1 MTRSTN
7 NVATKARRKKILEL
21 AKGFSGRAKNCFRI
35 AKERVE
41 KALAYAFRDR
51 KAKKRDFR
59 ALWIQRINAGVRKY
73 GLTYSQFI
81 NGLKKLNIAI
91 DRKML
96 SDMAV
101 REEKSFEELVD
112 FVKKNA

>member
-7 NVATKARRKKILEL
+7 NVATKAKRKKILEL
-21 AKGFSGRAKNCFRI
+21 AKGFRGRAKNCFSI

-51 KAKKRDFR
+51 KTRKRDFR
-59 ALWIQRINAGVRKY
+59 ALWIQRINAGTRKY
-73 GLTYSQFI
+73 DLTYSQFI
-81 NGLKKLNIAI
+81 NGLNKLNITI

-101 REEKSFEELVD
+101 REEKSFEELVKL
-112 FVKKNA
+112 VKNNI

>member
-7 NVATKARRKKILEL
+7 NVATKAKRKKILEL
-21 AKGFSGRAKNCFRI
+21 AKGFRGRAKNCFSI

-51 KAKKRDFR
+51 KNRKRDFR
-59 ALWIQRINAGVRKY
+59 ALWIQRINAGARKY
-73 GLTYSQFI
+73 DLTYSQFI
-81 NGLKKLNIAI
+81 NGLNKLNIVI

-96 SDMAV
+96 SEMAV
-101 REEKSFEELVD
+101 REEKSFEELANLI
-112 FVKKNA
+112 KNKA